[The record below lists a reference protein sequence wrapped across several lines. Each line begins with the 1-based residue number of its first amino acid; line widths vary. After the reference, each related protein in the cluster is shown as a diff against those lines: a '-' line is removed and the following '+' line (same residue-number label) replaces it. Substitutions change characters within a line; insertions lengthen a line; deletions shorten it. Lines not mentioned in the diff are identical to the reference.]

1 MGGGDAAQAVCGA
14 VRVSMAMVAQR
25 ITIFPLPGVIL
36 FPGLQLPLH
45 MFEPRYKAMVTDA
58 MARDRQIGMIQPLGT
73 GSSDDSGKPALYAMG
88 CLGRIA
94 DVEVLDDGRYNVILD
109 GIARFKLLRELD
121 VKTPFRQIEG
131 ELIEESPADLELA
144 QSDRDALESEARA
157 FADAQGYK
165 VDWESVASLDN
176 MSMVNGVAQIAPFD
190 SAAKQA
196 LLEARNLTERAQLL
210 VQLMQFFSRR
220 DRGDDRV
227 TLQ

>member
-1 MGGGDAAQAVCGA
+1 
-14 VRVSMAMVAQR
+14 MVAQR
-25 ITIFPLPGVIL
+25 ITIFPLTGVIL

-58 MARDRQIGMIQPLGT
+58 MARDRQIGMIQPVG
-73 GSSDDSGKPALYAMG
+73 GASADDDKPALYGMG

-109 GIARFKLLRELD
+109 GVARFNMLRELD
-121 VKTPFRQIEG
+121 VSTPFRQIEG
-131 ELIEESPADLELA
+131 ALIEESAADLELA
-144 QSDRDALESEARA
+144 QSDRDALEKQARA
-157 FADAQGYK
+157 FADAQGYN
-165 VDWESVASLDN
+165 VDWKSVASLDN

-196 LLEARNLTERAQLL
+196 LLEARTLTERAQLL
-210 VQLMQFFSRR
+210 VQLMQFFGRR
-220 DRGDDRV
+220 DRGDDTV

>member
-1 MGGGDAAQAVCGA
+1 MGGGNTAQAVCGF

-25 ITIFPLPGVIL
+25 ITIFPLGGVIL

-58 MARDRQIGMIQPLGT
+58 MARDRQIGIIQPLSLA
-73 GSSDDSGKPALYAMG
+73 GSADNPKPPLYEMG

-94 DVEVLDDGRYNVILD
+94 DVEALDDGRYNVILD
-109 GIARFKLLRELD
+109 GVARFRMLRELD
-121 VKTPFRQIEG
+121 VTTPFRQVEG
-131 ELIEESPADLELA
+131 ELIEENPGDLELGK
-144 QSDRDALESEARA
+144 SERLALEKQARN
-157 FADAQGYK
+157 FADAQGYS
-165 VDWESVASLDN
+165 VDWKSVASLDD

-196 LLEARNLTERAQLL
+196 LLEANSLTERAQLL
-210 VQLMQFFSRR
+210 IQLMQFFGRR